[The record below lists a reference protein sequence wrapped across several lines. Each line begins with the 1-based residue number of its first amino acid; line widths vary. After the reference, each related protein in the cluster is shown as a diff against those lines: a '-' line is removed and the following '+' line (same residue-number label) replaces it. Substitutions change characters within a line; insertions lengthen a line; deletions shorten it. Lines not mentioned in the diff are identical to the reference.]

1 MRIISGKFKGSAIDF
16 LKNISTRPLKD
27 SVKENLFNILI
38 HSRKIGIDIYKSKVL
53 DLYSGI
59 GSFGIECISRGAN
72 KVTFVEQNKKAVKI
86 LKKNLIKFS
95 VLDKALIVDNNVKK
109 TLTDVIKKKSEK
121 YNIFFFDPP
130 FKDNDF
136 VDNLKLIKTLKL
148 FQSSHIVIVHRENNA
163 NDNFDKNLKTLL
175 VKKYGRSQL
184 IFGTFI

>member
-1 MRIISGKFKGSAIDF
+1 MI
-16 LKNISTRPLKD
+16 
-27 SVKENLFNILI
+27 
-38 HSRKIGIDIYKSKVL
+38 
-53 DLYSGI
+53 
-59 GSFGIECISRGAN
+59 
-72 KVTFVEQNKKAVKI
+72 VE
-86 LKKNLIKFS
+86 
-95 VLDKALIVDNNVKK
+95 NNVKN
-109 TLTDVIKKKSEK
+109 INRCNKKESEK
-121 YNIFFFDPP
+121 YNIFFDPP